1 MSNVVVSMG
10 KNCKITVQL
19 LIFLL
24 KNENVLIS
32 FKDLL
37 CLSVCHFLGNSSL
50 QKKKKGFFSKLS
62 FKIFHDFLLK
72 SFAVDCAVL
81 NFLTYEQT
89 NNRKGL
95 L

>member
-1 MSNVVVSMG
+1 MFKCMPFSW
-10 KNCKITVQL
+10 QL
-19 LIFLL
+19 FIA
-24 KNENVLIS
+24 
-32 FKDLL
+32 
-37 CLSVCHFLGNSSL
+37 
-50 QKKKKGFFSKLS
+50 KKKKGFFSKLS